1 MNFSALELKEYLK
14 NELAGKEMSHL
25 GNWKDDVTK
34 VIKRFLEEKSINTED
49 IIVAGYN
56 LSGKTNTQTVYV
68 YYEHSQLIF
77 TVDVKKS
84 KGEQKSTSYYYTY
97 IEWLYKDF
105 EVIFFKKDFESSL
118 EDAKKRYASVNETKN
133 LMKSRATELYKFA
146 TEKFGEDAKSVISYL
161 NYYFWTIKDEVEENK
176 E

>member
-14 NELAGKEMSHL
+14 NEFAGKEMRQY

-34 VIKRFLEEKSINTED
+34 AIKSFLEEKSINTKD
-49 IIVAGYN
+49 IYIAGYN
-56 LSGKTNTQTVYV
+56 LSGKTGAQTLYV

-77 TVDVKKS
+77 TVDAKKS
-84 KGEQKSTSYYYTY
+84 KGEQKSRGFYHTY
-97 IEWLYKDF
+97 FEWLYKDF
-105 EVIFFKKDFESSL
+105 EVVFFKEDFESSL
-118 EDAKKRYASVNETKN
+118 EDAKKRYAAVTETQN

-146 TEKFGEDAKSVISYL
+146 TEKFGEDAKPVISYL
-161 NYYFWTIKDEVEENK
+161 NYYFWTIKDEVK